1 MQMEG
6 INSGPW
12 LELNLKSTGSSERCG
27 SEARPC
33 VQGRIEAD
41 GPKGCG
47 GSHIRK
53 LRSYEE
59 RPTVKL
65 QCEITLSSLGLS
77 FLTCEAKREELA
89 KSSGLDPFRNPVEA
103 SMPSPDELS

>member
-1 MQMEG
+1 MRMEV
-6 INSGPW
+6 INTGPW
-12 LELNLKSTGSSERCG
+12 LELNLESTGSSEKCG

-33 VQGRIEAD
+33 VQGRAEAD
-41 GPKGCG
+41 GPKGRG
-47 GSHIRK
+47 GPHIKKPRF
-53 LRSYEE
+53 YEE
-59 RPTVKL
+59 GPTVKSP
-65 QCEITLSSLGLS
+65 CEVTLPSLGFS